1 MRAAIY
7 ARFSSDNQHERS
19 IDDQVRLCRD
29 FVERHGG
36 TVVTV
41 YADYAMSGAHLRNRP
56 QALRLLDDAKAGQ
69 FDTVVAEGLDRLSR
83 DQEDTAAIHKRLGF
97 AGIRLATV
105 QEGDISE
112 LHVGLKGTMNALFLR
127 DLAQKVRRGQTGRA
141 MAGSVPA
148 GLSYGYDV
156 VREFDARGELV
167 RGKRRINPE
176 QADAIRRIYREF
188 AAGISPR
195 AIADGLNRD
204 GIPSPAGGH
213 WNASTI
219 NGNPARKNG
228 ILYNEAYIGFVIYNR
243 LHMVKDPE
251 TGKRLPRLNP
261 PSDWV
266 VTEVPEL
273 RIVED
278 DLWERAQAIKA
289 GFAHLRVD
297 KTRRPKHL
305 FSGLL
310 RCGCCGGAYTVKS
323 KDQLA
328 CSTYRESGP
337 SVCSNNRTIRLP
349 DLQERVLDGIRTQ
362 LLSPKLLALY
372 VKTYGEER
380 RRLRSEASA
389 KREDV
394 AARVAKLGRQ
404 IDNIVDAIAEGTA
417 GPALRGK
424 LADLERQKA
433 EADAELEAIIEAESD
448 SVVELHPQAAER
460 YRDQLDAL
468 DKALAGGDEAR
479 QNAANTLRALLAR
492 IEVHP
497 GERRG
502 ETHLMVHGRI
512 EELLSLTRTKPGEG
526 NNTVA
531 RTAMMVAAE
540 GFEPPTK
547 GL

>member
-1 MRAAIY
+1 M
-7 ARFSSDNQHERS
+7 
-19 IDDQVRLCRD
+19 
-29 FVERHGG
+29 
-36 TVVTV
+36 
-41 YADYAMSGAHLRNRP
+41 
-56 QALRLLDDAKAGQ
+56 
-69 FDTVVAEGLDRLSR
+69 
-83 DQEDTAAIHKRLGF
+83 
-97 AGIRLATV
+97 
-105 QEGDISE
+105 
-112 LHVGLKGTMNALFLR
+112 
-127 DLAQKVRRGQTGRA
+127 
-141 MAGSVPA
+141 
-148 GLSYGYDV
+148 
-156 VREFDARGELV
+156 
-167 RGKRRINPE
+167 
-176 QADAIRRIYREF
+176 
-188 AAGISPR
+188 
-195 AIADGLNRD
+195 
-204 GIPSPAGGH
+204 
-213 WNASTI
+213 
-219 NGNPARKNG
+219 
-228 ILYNEAYIGFVIYNR
+228 IYNR

-278 DLWERAQAIKA
+278 ELWERAQAIKA

-424 LADLERQKA
+424 LMDLERQKA
-433 EADAELEAIIEAESD
+433 DADTELAAIMEAESD

-502 ETHLMVHGRI
+502 ETHLMAHGRI
-512 EELLSLTRTKPGEG
+512 EELLSLTRPKPGEG
-526 NNTVA
+526 INTVA
-531 RTAMMVAAE
+531 RTALMVAA
-540 GFEPPTK
+540 GRYRRGSK
-547 GL
+547 GRVTISVAC